1 MSSVKSLSVLSWNV
15 RGLGDSEKCELV
27 RAAIASLSP
36 TVACLQETKAQEI
49 SKFKARSFLPPK
61 LADTF
66 LDIPSTGTRGGL
78 ITAWDTDVLELS
90 SFVTRQYALTCHF
103 LLANTNSEITI
114 TNVYAPSDH
123 RDTATFLDILGG
135 IHSNIVG
142 PWFIIGDFNLIRDA
156 SEKIGAEPI
165 DISVTCLMILS
176 MTLGLSS
183 CLC

>member
-114 TNVYAPSDH
+114 TNVYALSDH
-123 RDTATFLDILGG
+123 RDTATFLDILGKSTQTLWDLG
-135 IHSNIVG
+135 LSLETSILSG
-142 PWFIIGDFNLIRDA
+142 MPQK
-156 SEKIGAEPI
+156 KIGAEPI